1 MEFHGSG
8 GLARVADE
16 TAMQGDG
23 GRSARREVSI
33 VREPSSGRRT
43 RRRTHGYIAGST
55 RSDGGIAMQRDRHT
69 RWLLTSDD
77 IRKDAP
83 FFGTL
88 GVLIGVAQLVGFRCF
103 HKADWGT
110 KLLFEHIVFDTLIV
124 ALIVVWLA
132 RIPTEW
138 LRIERKREF
147 PMLDKL
153 IAHVARRAASFAVT
167 AASVVAGVAAVAA
180 LSGSPVHAVK
190 FAFFCAYLLSIG
202 EAVLN
207 PLIAPGQSRLN
218 GVAKALLIG
227 MPLGFQLTG

>member
-1 MEFHGSG
+1 
-8 GLARVADE
+8 
-16 TAMQGDG
+16 
-23 GRSARREVSI
+23 
-33 VREPSSGRRT
+33 
-43 RRRTHGYIAGST
+43 
-55 RSDGGIAMQRDRHT
+55 MQRDRHT
-69 RWLLTSDD
+69 RWLLTSGD

-103 HKADWGT
+103 HTADWGT
-110 KLLFEHIVFDTLIV
+110 KLLFEHIVFDTLVV

-167 AASVVAGVAAVAA
+167 AASVVAGVAAVAV